1 MIHRNVNQSVNWPLT
16 KNQRWY
22 NGEKLVFSTTATGT
36 TGYPLAK
43 KKEEEE
49 EEEEEAEFLLPSQE
63 WTQNY
68 S

>member
-1 MIHRNVNQSVNWPLT
+1 MT
-16 KNQRWY
+16 KKQRWY
-22 NGEKLVFSTTATGT
+22 NGEKLVFSTIATET

-49 EEEEEAEFLLPSQE
+49 ETEFLLPSQE